1 MIFDAA
7 LGNFG
12 PNADP
17 QAMGET
23 ARAADELGFRA
34 LWTADHL
41 LPPSSQSRFARV
53 FDEPLTCPAYV
64 ASIARRVRLELPSS
78 CCRCGIHS
86 RSSSRP
92 RRWMRRPMT
101 ALVAAR
107 FERAER

>member
-41 LPPSSQSRFARV
+41 LPPSSQSQFARV
-53 FDEPLTCPAYV
+53 FEPLVCLVYV
-64 ASIARRVRLELPSS
+64 ASITRRVRLGPPSS
-78 CCRCGIHS
+78 CCRCGIRS
-86 RSSSRP
+86 RSPSRP
-92 RRWMRRPMT
+92 RRWMRCPMT
-101 ALVAAR
+101 ALAAAR

>member
-17 QAMGET
+17 QARGET

-41 LPPSSQSRFARV
+41 LPPSSQSQFARV
-53 FDEPLTCPAYV
+53 FHEPLICAAYAV
-64 ASIARRVRLELPSS
+64 SIPRRVRPQLPHRAADAESV
-78 CCRCGIHS
+78 RG
-86 RSSSRP
+86 RDAP
-92 RRWMRRPMT
+92 RG
-101 ALVAAR
+101 
-107 FERAER
+107 